1 MENGKDWKMDIN
13 FEQTG
18 AGTPQRNHLEESG
31 FTMIG
36 ARERNLDT
44 PCQCGIYNEVKV
56 VQGCVSNT
64 TMKYGFSVI
73 DIYRKQATSVFKRV
87 DSINAC

>member
-1 MENGKDWKMDIN
+1 MCWNP
-13 FEQTG
+13 T
-18 AGTPQRNHLEESG
+18 EESPG
-31 FTMIG
+31 RI
-36 ARERNLDT
+36 RIHHDWSKRKNLDT

-87 DSINAC
+87 DFINAC